1 MAKKIE
7 FSYEA
12 AKKRLEQIMADLDSG
27 KIGIDELESVLAEA
41 KDLIDKSLEKLSNA
55 EKIIVEWEK

>member
-1 MAKKIE
+1 MAKKTE